1 MYIFQYQRLQ
11 QRLTLPQPLKPLQLL
26 KVPQFLHSP
35 FPQPTPQKQT
45 PPPISYA
52 FCPLP
57 RESFLLQEFSNRSPA
72 PDHRTES
79 HSHTAEHNN
88 CHIYS
93 ANPLGIKNCR
103 LFSPDKTTATCFPKV
118 AEFFRRSTT
127 TSSTSPSTTRTNFA

>member
-57 RESFLLQEFSNRSPA
+57 RESFRFRNFPIDPQRRIIELNPTLILRSIIIVTFILKNRLWTQHSEPMCKSFRNKKLSFIFTRQDYGHMFSKSSR
-72 PDHRTES
+72 
-79 HSHTAEHNN
+79 
-88 CHIYS
+88 I
-93 ANPLGIKNCR
+93 
-103 LFSPDKTTATCFPKV
+103 FP
-118 AEFFRRSTT
+118 
-127 TSSTSPSTTRTNFA
+127 